1 MLTVENLQASY
12 GQAQV
17 IFGLSFAVKAGE
29 TLAMLGRNGAG
40 KSTALKSIMG
50 LVPRR
55 SGRICLNGQPLDEL
69 SSHEIA
75 ALGLGYVPED
85 RRIFTELT
93 VAENLEVGRRPPRRD
108 APAWNLN
115 KVFDLFP
122 NLRELQG
129 RRGSEISGGE
139 QQMLAVARTLMGNP
153 RLVLLD
159 EPSEG
164 LAPRIV
170 QQMAASIRS
179 LKGQGLAILLAEQ
192 NPGFAEVVADRAF
205 LIERGQLRAEGDVRA
220 LLESSISGPASPT
233 IRPDKDS

>member
-1 MLTVENLQASY
+1 MLTVENLNASY

-17 IFGLSFAVKAGE
+17 VFGLSFAVGAGE

-40 KSTALKSIMG
+40 KSTTFKSIMG
-50 LVPRR
+50 LVPQR
-55 SGRICLNGQPLDEL
+55 SGRIRLEGRPLDHL
-69 SSHEIA
+69 TTHEIA

-85 RRIFTELT
+85 RRVFTELT
-93 VAENLEVGRRPPRRD
+93 VAENLEVGRQPPRPD
-108 APAWNLN
+108 APAWNLTRI
-115 KVFDLFP
+115 FDLFP
-122 NLRELQG
+122 NLAELQG
-129 RRGSEISGGE
+129 RRGGEISGGE

-170 QQMAASIRS
+170 RQMAASIRS

-192 NPGFAEVVADRAF
+192 NPRFAEQVADRAI
-205 LIERGQLRAEGDVRA
+205 LIERGQLRAEGDVRD
-220 LLESSISGPASPT
+220 LLEGPMAGPAKPT
-233 IRPDKDS
+233 IRPDKAC

>member
-1 MLTVENLQASY
+1 MLTVDNLQASY

-17 IFGLSFAVKAGE
+17 IFGLSFGVEAGE

-40 KSTALKSIMG
+40 KSTAFKSIMG

-55 SGRICLNGQPLDEL
+55 SGRISFDGQPLEGL
-69 SSHEIA
+69 TTHEIA

-93 VAENLEVGRRPPRRD
+93 VAENLEVGRRPPRPD
-108 APAWNLN
+108 APAWDLG

-122 NLRELQG
+122 NLGELQG
-129 RRGSEISGGE
+129 RRGGEISGGE

-170 QQMAASIRS
+170 RQMAASIRS
-179 LKGQGLAILLAEQ
+179 LKGQGLGILLAEQ
-192 NPGFAEVVADRAF
+192 NPGFAEQVADRAI
-205 LIERGQLRAEGDVRA
+205 LLERGQLRAEGDVRG
-220 LLESSISGPASPT
+220 LLERPMAGSSAPT
-233 IRPDKDS
+233 IRPDKTN